1 MRKPQV
7 TRTMKATLVTFK
19 AVDKTND
26 VMFDFDMLL
35 PRYYKDEKALI
46 KAGQEE
52 LAKTDVILLRVLEQH
67 HNIYKVIQSESEFF
81 RNGRKVQINIEKE

>member
-7 TRTMKATLVTFK
+7 TRTMKATLATFK

-26 VMFDFDMLL
+26 VMLDLVILL
-35 PRYYKDEKALI
+35 PRYYKDDKALI

-52 LAKTDVILLRVLEQH
+52 LDNQDVVILKVLEQH
-67 HNIYKVIQSESEFF
+67 HRVYKVIQSESEFF
-81 RNGRKVQINIEKE
+81 RNGRKEQIKNEKE